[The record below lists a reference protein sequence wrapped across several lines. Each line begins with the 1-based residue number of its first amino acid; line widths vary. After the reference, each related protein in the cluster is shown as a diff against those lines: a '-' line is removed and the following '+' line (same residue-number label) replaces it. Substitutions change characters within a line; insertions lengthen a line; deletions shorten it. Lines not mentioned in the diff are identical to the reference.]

1 MKIFSVKFGGV
12 ASFGGTS
19 EQSAEVFFPSKV
31 SRYMVAVFIGKASLH
46 RQVTINRPINCVGFS
61 LCWVSDIG
69 VI

>member
-19 EQSAEVFFPSKV
+19 EQSVEVFPSKV
-31 SRYMVAVFIGKASLH
+31 SRYMVAVFIGKALH

-61 LCWVSDIG
+61 LCWVSDVG